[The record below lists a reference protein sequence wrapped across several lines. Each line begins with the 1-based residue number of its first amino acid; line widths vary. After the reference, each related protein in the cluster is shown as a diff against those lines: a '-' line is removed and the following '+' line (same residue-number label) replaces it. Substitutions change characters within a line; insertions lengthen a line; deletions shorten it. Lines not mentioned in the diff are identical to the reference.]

1 MARLQ
6 TLFACTQCGAS
17 SPKWLGRCPDCGAW
31 NSFNE
36 EPVVSKAKGRQKVT
50 LTRAPEFLAEIGGS
64 GATLQPVGLAEF
76 DRVTGGGFVAGSVL
90 LLGGEPG
97 IGKSTL
103 VLQAADSFGRLRGPV
118 LYASGEESAGQIKRR
133 AERLGIRGDT
143 IAILPTSNL
152 DEIQSACESLK
163 PALLIVDSIQTTVS
177 SQLES
182 PAGTVGQVRMVAQAL
197 AQTAKPTDTAVL
209 LVGHVTKDGSLA
221 GPKVLEHLV
230 DAVLYLESDSSKQYR
245 ILRATKN
252 RFGSTDEIG
261 LFEMTGAGMIPVKD
275 PSHLF
280 LSDLREARVGCVVV
294 SAVEGSRPLL
304 FDLQGLVAP
313 AGFGTPQRVARGL
326 DHKRLAMLLA
336 VAERKGGLSFSGQ
349 DVFLNITG
357 GLSVEEPSVDLGAL
371 MALASSLLNVPVP
384 ARTMIS
390 GEVGLSGEI
399 RAVSQLPRRLGEAAK
414 LGFKTA
420 LIPEANR
427 DASAARAQSLRTVAV
442 ASVSD
447 ALAWLNDGR

>member
-1 MARLQ
+1 MQ
-6 TLFACTQCGAS
+6 
-17 SPKWLGRCPDCGAW
+17 
-31 NSFNE
+31 
-36 EPVVSKAKGRQKVT
+36 
-50 LTRAPEFLAEIGGS
+50 
-64 GATLQPVGLAEF
+64 ATGLPEF
-76 DRVTGGGFVAGSVL
+76 DRVLGGGLVAGSIL

-103 VLQAADSFGRLRGPV
+103 VLQAADSFGKLRGPV
-118 LYASGEESAGQIKRR
+118 LYASGEESSGQIKKR

-143 IAILPTSNL
+143 VAVLPTSSL
-152 DEIQSACESLK
+152 EEILSALETMK
-163 PALLIVDSIQTTVS
+163 PALLIVDSVQTTVTGI
-177 SQLES
+177 LES
-182 PAGTVGQVRMVAQAL
+182 PAGTVGQVRMVASAL
-197 AQTAKPTDTAVL
+197 ASAAKPTDTVVL
-209 LVGHVTKDGSLA
+209 LVGHVTKDGTLA

-230 DAVLYLESDSSKQYR
+230 DAVLYLEADSSKQYR
-245 ILRATKN
+245 ILRSGKN

-261 LFEMTGAGMIPVKD
+261 LFEMTGRGMVPVAD

-280 LSDLREARVGCVVV
+280 LSEDREARVGCAVV

-326 DHKRLAMLLA
+326 DGKRLAMLLA

-357 GLSVEEPSVDLGAL
+357 GLSVEEPAVDLGAL
-371 MALASSLLNVPVP
+371 LALASSLLNVPVP
-384 ARTMIS
+384 ARTLIA

-414 LGFKTA
+414 LGFKAA
-420 LIPEANR
+420 LVPDANR
-427 DASAARAQSLRTVAV
+427 DATSGGRGSLRLIPVG
-442 ASVSD
+442 SVSD
-447 ALAWLNDGR
+447 ALTWLRNDA

>member
-6 TLFACTQCGAS
+6 TLFACTQCGAT
-17 SPKWLGRCPDCGAW
+17 SPKWLGKCPDCGEW
-31 NSFNE
+31 NSFQE
-36 EPVVSKAKGRQKVT
+36 ALAPSKAKTAQRVT
-50 LTRAPEFLAEIGGS
+50 LSRPPEFLAEIKGS
-64 GATLQPVGLAEF
+64 GAQVLPAGLPEF
-76 DRVTGGGFVAGSVL
+76 DRVLGGGFVAGSIL

-103 VLQAADSFGRLRGPV
+103 VLQAADAFGKLRGPV
-118 LYASGEESAGQIKRR
+118 LYASGEESAPQLKKR

-143 IAILPTSNL
+143 VAVLPTSSL
-152 DEIQSACESLK
+152 EEMLSALETMK
-163 PALLIVDSIQTTVS
+163 PALLIVDSVQTTVTS
-177 SQLES
+177 MIES
-182 PAGTVGQVRMVAQAL
+182 PAGTVGQVRMVAGAL
-197 AQTAKPTDTAVL
+197 AAAAKPNDTAVL
-209 LVGHVTKDGSLA
+209 LVGHVTKDGTLA

-245 ILRATKN
+245 ILRSGKN

-261 LFEMTGAGMIPVKD
+261 LFEMTGNGMVPVKD

-280 LSDLREARVGCVVV
+280 LTDEREARVGCAVV

-304 FDLQGLVAP
+304 FDLQGLVAQ
-313 AGFGTPQRVARGL
+313 AGFGTPQRVPRGF
-326 DHKRLAMLLA
+326 DNKRLAMLLA

-357 GLSVEEPSVDLGAL
+357 GLQVEEPAIDLGAL
-371 MALASSLLNVPVP
+371 LALASSLLNVPIP

-390 GEVGLSGEI
+390 GEVGLAGEI

-420 LIPEANR
+420 VVPEANR
-427 DASAARAQSLRTVAV
+427 DAGSAKDSSLRLVQVAHV
-442 ASVSD
+442 TE
-447 ALAWLNDGR
+447 ALAWLKDS